1 MLLLQNKK
9 ENFGQYLKDFKIL
22 DCTNKQIGS
31 KMVCGH
37 LLYLRSEI
45 IGMRNFLNFLKSRTF
60 LIQLGLAL
68 VVSVITVFVVLS
80 WLKSTTNH
88 GEFVEV
94 PDFSKKSVMDMRK
107 TIEEA
112 GLRYEV
118 LDSANYNPDFP
129 RFSIIEQ
136 NPAAGAKVK
145 TNRKIYFTVNPSGY
159 KEVTVPKIIQVTK
172 RNATSMLR
180 AVGLD
185 VQRVTYVDELGK
197 DMVYQVKYKG
207 QYIKPGDK
215 LPKTSKVELIC
226 GNGTIPDRAIIKAD
240 SE

>member
-1 MLLLQNKK
+1 MG
-9 ENFGQYLKDFKIL
+9 NFF
-22 DCTNKQIGS
+22 
-31 KMVCGH
+31 
-37 LLYLRSEI
+37 
-45 IGMRNFLNFLKSRTF
+45 NFLKSRTF
-60 LIQLGLAL
+60 LIQIGLAL
-68 VVSVITVFVVLS
+68 VVLVITIFLVLG
-80 WLKSTTNH
+80 WLNSTTNH

-94 PDFSKKSVMDMRK
+94 PDFSKQSVMEMRK
-107 TIEEA
+107 SIEEA

-136 NPAAGAKVK
+136 NPVAGAKVK

-159 KEVTVPKIIQVTK
+159 KKVTVPQIIQVTK
-172 RNATSMLR
+172 RNASSMLK

-197 DMVYQVKYKG
+197 DMVYQIKYKG
-207 QYIKPGDK
+207 KYIKPGDK
-215 LPKTSKVELIC
+215 LPKTSKIELVC
-226 GNGTIPDRAIIKAD
+226 GNGNITDRAIIKAD